1 MRVGDASPGVREFL
15 RDRVARRLDGLPPA
29 ERRVAEYIRDNLNSI
44 TFATATEIGETTGT
58 SDATV
63 VRTAKALGYAGL
75 PDLKRAAGRE
85 VGMLTEPSVR
95 LRRRIEE
102 SGNDTSALLDHVFA
116 EGVERLLETRRLLSA
131 PAFESAVSALAGA
144 REVVGYG
151 VGPSSVPVGYLV
163 LRLTRLGRRARAMAA
178 TGFGL
183 ADELLGLRPEDVV
196 VLYAPGRLLRDMDVL
211 LTHAEAV
218 GARTILVSDSLTD
231 TLADRVQITL
241 PAVDS
246 ASGLTQEGLSSM
258 LVTDCLTLGVARRDA
273 ARATAASEL
282 LTSLRK
288 RISPQDHHDPDPGR
302 PLE

>member
-1 MRVGDASPGVREFL
+1 MQVGEVNPAMREFL
-15 RDRVARRLDGLPPA
+15 RARVARRLDDLSPA

-44 TFATATEIGETTGT
+44 TFSTATETGEATET

-63 VRTAKALGYAGL
+63 VRTAKALGYAGW

-102 SGNDTSALLDHVFA
+102 SGNDTTTLLDHVFY
-116 EGVERLLETRRLLSA
+116 EGVERLVETRRLLS
-131 PAFESAVSALAGA
+131 ESALDAAVTALAEA

-151 VGPSSVPVGYLV
+151 IGPSAMPVGYLV
-163 LRLTRLGRRARAMAA
+163 LRLSRLGCRARQMSA
-178 TGFGL
+178 TGFCL
-183 ADELLGLRPEDVV
+183 ADELLGLSAEDVV

-218 GARTILVSDSLTD
+218 GARTILISDALTD
-231 TLADRVQITL
+231 VLADRVQITL

-258 LVTDCLTLGVARRDA
+258 LVTDCLTLGVARRNA

-282 LTSLRK
+282 LTSLRMLVSSED
-288 RISPQDHHDPDPGR
+288 RHEPEPEP
-302 PLE
+302 PL

>member
-1 MRVGDASPGVREFL
+1 MQVGDANPGVREFL
-15 RDRVARRLDGLPPA
+15 RDRVAQRLDGLPPA

-44 TFATATEIGETTGT
+44 TFATATEIGETTDT

-102 SGNDTSALLDHVFA
+102 SGNDTANLLDHVFY
-116 EGVERLLETRRLLSA
+116 EGVERLMETRRLLSDSA
-131 PAFESAVSALAGA
+131 LDSAVTALAEA
-144 REVVGYG
+144 REVIGYG
-151 VGPSSVPVGYLV
+151 VGPGAMPVGYLV
-163 LRLTRLGRRARAMAA
+163 LRLTRLGRRARVMSA
-178 TGFGL
+178 TGFSL
-183 ADELLGLRPEDVV
+183 ADELLGLGSEDVI

-231 TLADRVQITL
+231 VLADRVQITL

-246 ASGLTQEGLSSM
+246 ASGLTQEALSSV

-288 RISPQDHHDPDPGR
+288 LASPQDQHEPEPRR
-302 PLE
+302 PS

>member
-1 MRVGDASPGVREFL
+1 MQVGDANPGVREFL

-95 LRRRIEE
+95 LRSRIEE
-102 SGNDTSALLDHVFA
+102 SGNDTTTLLDHVFY
-116 EGVERLLETRRLLSA
+116 EGVERLVETRRLLSEA
-131 PAFESAVSALAGA
+131 ALDAAVTALAEA

-151 VGPSSVPVGYLV
+151 VGPSAMPVSYLT
-163 LRLTRLGRRARAMAA
+163 LRLGRLGRRARAMSA
-178 TGFGL
+178 TGFCL
-183 ADELLGLRPEDVV
+183 ADELLGLRAEDVI

-218 GARTILVSDSLTD
+218 GARTILVSDALTD
-231 TLADRVQITL
+231 VLADRVQITL

-273 ARATAASEL
+273 ARATATSEL
-282 LTSLRK
+282 LTSLRT
-288 RISPQDHHDPDPGR
+288 RVAPQDNEPEPRRR
-302 PLE
+302 P